1 MRASP
6 RFVAV
11 ALTAALQPAR
21 ALERSSLSSFRRGR
35 IDVGLAR
42 VGATGDDMTAT
53 VVETPSENG
62 AYQARMCN

>member
-21 ALERSSLSSFRRGR
+21 ALERSSLLSFRRGS
-35 IDVGLAR
+35 IDVDPAR
-42 VGATGDDMTAT
+42 VGPTGDMTAT
-53 VVETPSENG
+53 VVETTSENG